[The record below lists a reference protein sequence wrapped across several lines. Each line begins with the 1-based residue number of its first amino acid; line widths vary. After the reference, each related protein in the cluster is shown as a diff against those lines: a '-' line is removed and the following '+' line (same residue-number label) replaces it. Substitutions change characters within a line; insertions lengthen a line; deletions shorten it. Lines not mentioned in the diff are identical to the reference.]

1 MLNTARCRVALAA
14 VAFAV
19 APFTPRAQ
27 ACEDLVLGA
36 ALSATGIYASNGQNT
51 KNGYEYAVRK
61 VNDAGGVK
69 IGGKCY
75 HFKVNYY
82 DDESTPA
89 RAAQLVERLISQ
101 DHVKYM
107 LGPYSSPMTKAILP
121 VTEKYKTP
129 VVQAEA
135 ASRSLFTQGYKYHF
149 GIVATS
155 EKYLTPVVEM
165 AAEFA
170 KKHGKKPS
178 DIKVAMIFQDD
189 SFSLDVRQG
198 IVDEVKKF
206 GMNTVIDDRMPKDL
220 NDLTTFFTKVKA
232 LKPDVLLISGHE
244 KGAATAARQMG
255 EHKIEVQLI
264 GMTHCESGKV
274 VNDFPKVAEGFVCPT
289 QWDETMKSSDPLL
302 GTSAEYN
309 KAMMAAHP
317 DYKVVPYQ
325 TAGASAAILVWKD
338 AFERAQSLDQEKVRE
353 ALTQTNLGTFWGH
366 VKFAD
371 DGHNPGKDMVMRQIQ
386 GSQYKVVWPPKVAA
400 ASVTY
405 PRDAHY

>member
-1 MLNTARCRVALAA
+1 
-14 VAFAV
+14 
-19 APFTPRAQ
+19 
-27 ACEDLVLGA
+27 
-36 ALSATGIYASNGQNT
+36 
-51 KNGYEYAVRK
+51 
-61 VNDAGGVK
+61 
-69 IGGKCY
+69 
-75 HFKVNYY
+75 
-82 DDESTPA
+82 
-89 RAAQLVERLISQ
+89 
-101 DHVKYM
+101 M

-198 IVDEVKKF
+198 VVDEIKKF

-255 EHKIEVQLI
+255 EHKIEVPLI
-264 GMTHCESGKV
+264 GMTHCESAKV

-325 TAGASAAILVWKD
+325 TAERKLPPSLVWKD

-353 ALTQTNLGTFWGH
+353 ALTKTDLETFCGH

-371 DGHNPGKDMVMRQIQ
+371 DGSNPGKDMVMRQIQ

-400 ASVTY
+400 AIGDLSARRALLSDRTEAGACRPLAVR
-405 PRDAHY
+405 PGEASFDRDAAVALALFVMHDRRGSARNGSDHRQHLRAGYRRRSSISAC